1 MGSSRSSRSPLKR
14 HHHKNKHK
22 KRGKDRDRRKNG
34 VHGSDRSEEKYRNI
48 SINKKNK
55 CRDSINHEFE
65 KDVRE
70 TRHSKYR
77 KQTYIANSS
86 SDSQDSEEYCTYSVN
101 KKRKRQKE
109 IETSLDEQI
118 NRMKQQEDEER
129 QIIKDETSKR
139 IELLVKKRVEEELIR
154 RKDEIEKEVMRRV
167 EAAKSEM
174 ERDLMFELEKQ
185 REQIR
190 EEARHR
196 EEFEKK
202 KREELEDIFAENNRR
217 IEEAQR
223 KLSFVSVANMEQNK
237 EKIWVIL
244 QNYYD
249 KGKNASQAANKIY
262 AVYGP
267 DTVFISTAQR
277 WFQRF
282 RSGVEVV
289 EDEPRSGRPA
299 VENCDKIAEL
309 VERDRHSSHQTVINH
324 LKKLEITKKLDVWVP
339 HELIQ

>member
-129 QIIKDETSKR
+129 QGCLIKIDLLCALFGWLVQLKIIKDETSKR

-196 EEFEKK
+196 EA
-202 KREELEDIFAENNRR
+202 EERLAM
-217 IEEAQR
+217 IEEQR
-223 KLSFVSVANMEQNK
+223 LMEEKRQRMRKEEEKRVKEEQKMILGKNNSRPKLSFSLKPGVS
-237 EKIWVIL
+237 
-244 QNYYD
+244 
-249 KGKNASQAANKIY
+249 
-262 AVYGP
+262 
-267 DTVFISTAQR
+267 
-277 WFQRF
+277 
-282 RSGVEVV
+282 
-289 EDEPRSGRPA
+289 
-299 VENCDKIAEL
+299 
-309 VERDRHSSHQTVINH
+309 
-324 LKKLEITKKLDVWVP
+324 
-339 HELIQ
+339 

>member
-129 QIIKDETSKR
+129 Q
-139 IELLVKKRVEEELIR
+139 
-154 RKDEIEKEVMRRV
+154 
-167 EAAKSEM
+167 
-174 ERDLMFELEKQ
+174 
-185 REQIR
+185 
-190 EEARHR
+190 
-196 EEFEKK
+196 EFEKK

>member
-14 HHHKNKHK
+14 HHHKSKHK

-34 VHGSDRSEEKYRNI
+34 VHGSDRSEEKYRNTI

-55 CRDSINHEFE
+55 CKDSINHEFE

-70 TRHSKYR
+70 TSHSKYR

-86 SDSQDSEEYCTYSVN
+86 SDSQDSEEYCTYRVD

-118 NRMKQQEDEER
+118 NRTKRQEDEER

-174 ERDLMFELEKQ
+174 ERELMFELEKQ

-223 KLSFVSVANMEQNK
+223 KLPGAKSQFHQATTRQIDISEIHHGRYEPEAKPQFHQAPS
-237 EKIWVIL
+237 EK
-244 QNYYD
+244 
-249 KGKNASQAANKIY
+249 
-262 AVYGP
+262 
-267 DTVFISTAQR
+267 
-277 WFQRF
+277 
-282 RSGVEVV
+282 
-289 EDEPRSGRPA
+289 PA
-299 VENCDKIAEL
+299 RNGARIFCGE
-309 VERDRHSSHQTVINH
+309 T
-324 LKKLEITKKLDVWVP
+324 
-339 HELIQ
+339 